1 MTYLLKDRRSAGRL
15 LASYL
20 TEYTNSARALVLA
33 LPRGGVPIAFEIA
46 QRLHLPLDLCL
57 VRKLG
62 VPERKELAF
71 GAIGQNGVRVINE
84 SIVDD
89 LHLSEAMMERVAKEE
104 MIELERRDRLY
115 RGERPFPVLK
125 GRTIILVDDG
135 IATGA
140 TIKAAILTLKAEN
153 PAAIIVAV
161 PVAAYINPTN

>member
-20 TEYTNSARALVLA
+20 TEYTNSAKALVLA

-84 SIVDD
+84 SIVED
-89 LHLSEAMMERVAKEE
+89 LH
-104 MIELERRDRLY
+104 
-115 RGERPFPVLK
+115 
-125 GRTIILVDDG
+125 
-135 IATGA
+135 
-140 TIKAAILTLKAEN
+140 
-153 PAAIIVAV
+153 
-161 PVAAYINPTN
+161 